1 MTNLQRIQSM
11 TKEELATFL
20 AHLKGESLVGASA
33 TVYYGMFGVNE
44 NTPVEKEK
52 RALMEWLDEEM
63 EEEK

>member
-1 MTNLQRIQSM
+1 MTNIQRIQSM

-33 TVYYGMFGVNE
+33 AVYYGMFGVNE